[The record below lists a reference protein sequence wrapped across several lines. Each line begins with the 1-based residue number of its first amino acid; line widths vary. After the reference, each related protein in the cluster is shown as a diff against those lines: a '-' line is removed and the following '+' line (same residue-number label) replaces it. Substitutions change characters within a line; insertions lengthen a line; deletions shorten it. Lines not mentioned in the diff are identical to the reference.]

1 MRVPDDQN
9 RIVAVGSS
17 RHLAGVAGSHHDGAG
32 AAGSS
37 EDLAGVAGSRHD
49 GAGAAGSSEDL
60 AGADQLISDLAALLE
75 AGLVVVHE
83 HVLGPARY
91 GVAPIADHREERQ
104 QRVRSRQP
112 AMIGGAVLD

>member
-1 MRVPDDQN
+1 MRVFDTDN
-9 RIVAVGSS
+9 RV
-17 RHLAGVAGSHHDGAG
+17 D

-37 EDLAGVAGSRHD
+37 HELAD
-49 GAGAAGSSEDL
+49 
-60 AGADQLISDLAALLE
+60 ADQLISDLAALVD

-91 GVAPIADHREERQ
+91 GVAPIAEHREGRP
-104 QRVRSRQP
+104 RRGRPRQP